1 MGSEKKRSHNFDHAY
16 FNGLNSKIF
25 FREGE
30 TKRTDTLAKQIRIH
44 ANNEFTFHSTL
55 EHKNI
60 LPVFDFY
67 RQQVDGVNYL
77 VIVSQLC
84 NMDFQQY
91 LTFGLETFEI
101 FLIRNRF
108 SKFVQHIIANP
119 EFLKFSDSQN
129 IPN

>member
-1 MGSEKKRSHNFDHAY
+1 MVE
-16 FNGLNSKIF
+16 FNNLSLIDQRRHRRFFRLLNLKIF

-91 LTFGLETFEI
+91 LTFGLETFFI
-101 FLIRNRF
+101 FFLIRNRSQQLSLRDHCV
-108 SKFVQHIIANP
+108 SKSF
-119 EFLKFSDSQN
+119 
-129 IPN
+129 